1 MKQKALS
8 VTAGL
13 FALLTLTQTI
23 QGQEVTLRYGQIPS
37 TIKSV
42 SSLPLNLAVRQGFF
56 AREGL
61 KLEIIPIDGG
71 AANMVAALD
80 RGAVEITRTAT
91 PYLIQAAVKGSD
103 AVAIAGETQNPTYTL
118 IVRPDIR
125 SFEDLKGKLIG
136 LSLAVDT
143 ISISM
148 RKLLALHGLKDGDY
162 RVKELVGTPARS
174 DCLKRGECDAVPLGQ
189 PEDFMAIAQGYRR
202 LGLSTEA
209 VPSFQFTVSAVR
221 RKWAEQHKNEVV
233 RYIRGLAA
241 AYRFLR
247 QPSNRE
253 EVIKVM
259 VESTGS
265 SREIASQILALYLDP
280 DRGVFPQEAELDLKG
295 LARVIE
301 FMGEAGELKQP
312 LPSAERFAD
321 LQFLRS
327 AGIRE

>member
-1 MKQKALS
+1 MKQKALTI
-8 VTAGL
+8 TAGL
-13 FALLTLTQTI
+13 FFLLIFAQTI
-23 QGQEVTLRYGQIPS
+23 QAQEVTLRYGQIPS
-37 TIKSV
+37 TIKTV
-42 SSLPLNLAVRQGFF
+42 SSLPLYLAQRQGFF

-61 KLEIIPIDGG
+61 KLEIIPIEGG
-71 AANMVAALD
+71 TGNMVAALD
-80 RGAVEITRTAT
+80 KGTIEITRTAT
-91 PYLIQAAVKGSD
+91 PYLIQAAIKGSD
-103 AVAIAGETQNPTYTL
+103 AVAIAGETQNPIYSL
-118 IVRPDIR
+118 IVRSDIK

-136 LSLAVDT
+136 LSLPVDT

-162 RVKELVGTPARS
+162 RVKELVGTPARF
-174 DCLKRGECDAVPLGQ
+174 DCLKKGECDAVPLGQ
-189 PEDFMAIAQGYRR
+189 PEDFVAVTQGYRR

-247 QPSNRE
+247 QPSNRD

-265 SREIASQILALYLDP
+265 SREIASQILTLYLEP
-280 DRGVFPQEAELDLKG
+280 DRGVFPKEAELDLNG
-295 LARVIE
+295 FARVIE

-312 LPSAERFAD
+312 LPPADRFAD
-321 LQFLRS
+321 LEFLHA
-327 AGIRE
+327 AGIR